1 MSERLTDADIAAIA
15 VSGHDGRAHAVPRWA
30 YAVPRWACRS
40 LAAEVQASR
49 KLIADL
55 RALHQPMWFSEQAKA
70 AGKEPWVCELCGTGD
85 GSWPCESVLLI
96 DEAGL

>member
-15 VSGHDGRAHAVPRWA
+15 VSGHDGRAH
-30 YAVPRWACRS
+30 AVPRWACRS

-55 RALHQPMWFSEQAKA
+55 RALHQPMWVSEQAKA

>member
-1 MSERLTDADIAAIA
+1 VSLTDAQVAEIAGMTTGT
-15 VSGHDGRAHAVPRWA
+15 SLGGRARD
-30 YAVPRWACRS
+30 
-40 LAAEVQASR
+40 LAREVQASR

-55 RALHQPMWFSEQAKA
+55 RALHRPMWVSEQAKA
-70 AGKEPWVCELCGTGD
+70 AGKDPWVCDLCGTGD

>member
-1 MSERLTDADIAAIA
+1 MSERLTDGQVERAAVTGSVSHADARI
-15 VSGHDGRAHAVPRWA
+15 
-30 YAVPRWACRS
+30 
-40 LAAEVQASR
+40 LAREVQASR

-55 RALHQPMWFSEQAKA
+55 RVLHRPIWVSEQAKA

>member
-1 MSERLTDADIAAIA
+1 MSERPADRLSNYEVDGLCNTAAHT
-15 VSGHDGRAHAVPRWA
+15 VPGGRRLLL
-30 YAVPRWACRS
+30 
-40 LAAEVQASR
+40 LAREAQASR

-55 RALHQPMWFSEQAKA
+55 RALHRPMWVSEQAKA

-96 DEAGL
+96 DGAGL

>member
-1 MSERLTDADIAAIA
+1 MSERLTDDMVAYLSALDAPMQAGTGSA
-15 VSGHDGRAHAVPRWA
+15 V
-30 YAVPRWACRS
+30 
-40 LAAEVQASR
+40 LAREVLASR